1 MILVRS
7 KNAVIRDAIC
17 TILGVVTVFLSNVGV
32 ILNVEAEDQWV
43 NVAVTPEQYQTKDW
57 LGKNIEDAVE
67 NRFLQNGSVLRCI
80 IEREMSLLSL
90 EK

>member
-1 MILVRS
+1 MVTVLLI
-7 KNAVIRDAIC
+7 NI
-17 TILGVVTVFLSNVGV
+17 GVVPD
-32 ILNVEAEDQWV
+32 VEAEDQWV
-43 NVAVTPEQYQTKDW
+43 NVAVSPEQHQTKDW

-80 IEREMSLLSL
+80 IERKISLLSL

>member
-1 MILVRS
+1 MTGLLSHV
-7 KNAVIRDAIC
+7 
-17 TILGVVTVFLSNVGV
+17 GVVLD
-32 ILNVEAEDQWV
+32 VEAEDQWV

-80 IEREMSLLSL
+80 INRKISLLSL